1 MKIAII
7 GMGVA
12 GVSVLSAM
20 TKHPI
25 FQKHEIILFDK
36 PQTFGTGLPYQPDS
50 SIILLNQTADTM
62 SMEQNDRLDF
72 VRWVEKHKGYHHC
85 EKEHLPRPWYGEY
98 VREKLEKAIAI
109 LKPEVREEYVTDISL
124 QKDGTFLVSSE
135 SNQEQFDLVH
145 LCIGHLPYLDPY
157 KLIGNARF
165 IYHPYPVKETLAQ
178 IPDEATIGIIGT
190 GLTAIDILRFFKH
203 QKRNKNIH
211 FFSDTGTFS
220 TLRGVEPDLRLRYL
234 NKQRLRD
241 EKEIMVLFHL
251 EKCWNGL
258 N

>member
-72 VRWVEKHKGYHHC
+72 VRWWKSIK
-85 EKEHLPRPWYGEY
+85 
-98 VREKLEKAIAI
+98 
-109 LKPEVREEYVTDISL
+109 
-124 QKDGTFLVSSE
+124 
-135 SNQEQFDLVH
+135 
-145 LCIGHLPYLDPY
+145 
-157 KLIGNARF
+157 
-165 IYHPYPVKETLAQ
+165 
-178 IPDEATIGIIGT
+178 GIII
-190 GLTAIDILRFFKH
+190 A
-203 QKRNKNIH
+203 KRNIYQGLCMGNMFVKNWKKQ
-211 FFSDTGTFS
+211 S
-220 TLRGVEPDLRLRYL
+220 RY
-234 NKQRLRD
+234 
-241 EKEIMVLFHL
+241 
-251 EKCWNGL
+251 
-258 N
+258 